1 MTEKKAMRDAY
12 GEALIALGNSD
23 ADVVVLDAD
32 LSGSTRTAM
41 FAKVFPNRFF
51 NMGIAEQDMAGTA
64 AGFSCV
70 GKKPFMSSFAMFA
83 TGRAWEPIR
92 NSICLPNLNVKVV
105 CTHAGITVGEDGA
118 CHQALEDI
126 SIMRVIPHMSVY
138 VPADY
143 YEARALIIALND
155 KPGPVYVRL
164 ARAGSPVVF
173 DENYQFNF
181 AEYPVLQSGS
191 DVSLF
196 ACGQMVPIAQK
207 AAQTLQAAGI
217 SVDLININTIKPLH
231 GDQIL
236 KSVIKTGAVVTAE
249 EHSILGGMGSAVSE
263 LLAKNA
269 PTPIEFVG
277 TQDVF
282 GESGDGDLLMVK
294 YGLSEARIVE
304 AAQKA
309 IARKANRPS

>member
-12 GEALIALGNSD
+12 GETLVALGNSD
-23 ADVVVLDAD
+23 PDIVVLDAD

-41 FAKVFPNRFF
+41 FAKAFPDRFF

-64 AGFSCV
+64 AGFACV
-70 GKKPFMSSFAMFA
+70 GKKPYMSSFAMFA

-92 NSICLPNLNVKVV
+92 NSICLPNLNVKIV

-126 SIMRVIPHMSVY
+126 STMRVIPHMKVY

-143 YEARALIIALND
+143 YEAKATITYLNSIQ
-155 KPGPVYVRL
+155 GPAYVRL

-173 DENYQFNF
+173 DDTYKFNPDQ
-181 AEYPVLQSGS
+181 YPVIQEGS

-196 ACGQMVPIAQK
+196 ACGQMVPIAQM
-207 AAQTLQAAGI
+207 AAQILKSEGI
-217 SVDLININTIKPLH
+217 SAELININTIKPLH
-231 GDQIL
+231 AEQLI
-236 KSVIKTGAVVTAE
+236 KSATKTKAVVTAE
-249 EHSILGGMGSAVSE
+249 EHSVIGGLGSAVAE
-263 LLAKNA
+263 LLATSS

-282 GESGDGDLLMVK
+282 GESGDSDLLMVK
-294 YGLSEARIVE
+294 YELTPEKIAESAKKV
-304 AAQKA
+304 
-309 IARKANRPS
+309 IARKGSYSS